1 MVDNKKGFHI
11 TINIVM
17 ILLSLCCL
25 LPFIL
30 LVVSSFTDEAALIRD
45 GYSFFPG
52 ALSLDAYQYI
62 FSGSAKI
69 LKGYGVTVF
78 ISIAG
83 TAIGILMT
91 ILLAYPLSRKEL
103 PGRNWISF
111 FIFFT
116 MLFNGGLVPSYMIWS
131 NTFHIR
137 DTIWALLLPN
147 LLMNA
152 FNIIMMRNYLNAN
165 VPDEIIEAA
174 KIDGANEFRILFK
187 VVFPMSVP
195 MVATLGLMVG
205 LGYWNDWQNGL
216 YYIASRTELYSIQN
230 ILNRM
235 LQDAQFLASGQAGGN
250 VGEMAASLPSVGIKM
265 AIAVAGI
272 LPVMLIYPFVQRY
285 LVKGITIGAVKG

>member
-1 MVDNKKGFHI
+1 MVDNKKVFHI
-11 TINIVM
+11 TINLIM
-17 ILLSLCCL
+17 IILSLCCL
-25 LPFIL
+25 LPFVL
-30 LVVSSFTDEAALIRD
+30 LVVSSFTEEAALIRD
-45 GYSFFPG
+45 GYSFLPKAF
-52 ALSLDAYQYI
+52 SFDAYRYI
-62 FSGSAKI
+62 FTGSAKI
-69 LKGYGVTVF
+69 LRGYGITIF
-78 ISIAG
+78 ISVAG
-83 TAIGILMT
+83 TAAGILMT

-103 PGRNWISF
+103 PGRNKISF

-131 NTFHIR
+131 NSFHIR

-152 FNIIMMRNYLNAN
+152 FNIIMMRNYLKAN

-174 KIDGANEFRILFK
+174 KIDGAGEFKILFK

-216 YYIASRTELYSIQN
+216 YYIAGRTDLYSIQN

-235 LQDAQFLASGQAGGN
+235 LQDAQFIASGQAGGN

-272 LPVMLIYPFVQRY
+272 LPVLMIYPFVQRY

>member
-1 MVDNKKGFHI
+1 MVDNKKGFHF
-11 TINIVM
+11 TINLVM
-17 ILLSLCCL
+17 IILSLCCL
-25 LPFIL
+25 LPFVL
-30 LVVSSFTDEAALIRD
+30 LAVSSFTDEAALIRD
-45 GYSFFPG
+45 GYSFLPKAF
-52 ALSLDAYQYI
+52 SLDAYRYI
-62 FSGSAKI
+62 FTGSAKI
-69 LKGYGVTVF
+69 LRGYGITIF
-78 ISIAG
+78 ISVAG
-83 TAIGILMT
+83 TAAGILMT

-103 PGRNWISF
+103 PGRNAISF

-152 FNIIMMRNYLNAN
+152 FNIIMMRNYLKAN

-174 KIDGANEFRILFK
+174 KIDGAGEFKILFK

-216 YYIASRTELYSIQN
+216 YYIAGRTDLYSIQN

-235 LQDAQFLASGQAGGN
+235 LQDAQFIASGQAGGN

-272 LPVMLIYPFVQRY
+272 LPVLMIYPFVQRY

>member
-11 TINIVM
+11 TINLVM
-17 ILLSLCCL
+17 IILSLCCL
-25 LPFIL
+25 LPFVL
-30 LVVSSFTDEAALIRD
+30 LVVSSFTEEAALIRD
-45 GYSFFPG
+45 GYSFIPKAF
-52 ALSLDAYQYI
+52 SLDAYRYI
-62 FSGSAKI
+62 FTGSAKI
-69 LKGYGVTVF
+69 LRGYGITIF
-78 ISIAG
+78 ISVAG
-83 TAIGILMT
+83 TAAGILMT

-103 PGRNWISF
+103 PGRNAISF

-152 FNIIMMRNYLNAN
+152 FNIIMMRNYLKAN

-174 KIDGANEFRILFK
+174 KIDGAGEFKILFK
-187 VVFPMSVP
+187 VVFPMCVP

-216 YYIASRTELYSIQN
+216 YYIAGRTDLYSIQN

-235 LQDAQFLASGQAGGN
+235 LQDAQFIASGQAGGN

-272 LPVMLIYPFVQRY
+272 LPVLMIYPFVQRY

>member
-1 MVDNKKGFHI
+1 MVDNKKGFHF
-11 TINIVM
+11 TINFVM

-30 LVVSSFTDEAALIRD
+30 LIISSFTDEAALIRD
-45 GYSFFPG
+45 GYSFFPKKV
-52 ALSLDAYQYI
+52 SLDAYKYI
-62 FSGSAKI
+62 LTGSTKI
-69 LKGYGVTVF
+69 LKGYGITVF
-78 ISIAG
+78 ITLVGAV
-83 TAIGILMT
+83 TGIVMT
-91 ILLAYPLSRKEL
+91 LLLAYPLSRRDL
-103 PGRNWISF
+103 PGRSVISF
-111 FIFFT
+111 YIFFT

-152 FNIIMMRNYLNAN
+152 FNVIMMRNYLNAN

-174 KIDGANEFRILFK
+174 KIDGAGEFKILFQ

-235 LQDAQFLASGQAGGN
+235 LQDAQFIASGQAGGN

-265 AIAVAGI
+265 AIAVVGI
-272 LPVMLIYPFVQRY
+272 LPVLAIYPFIQRY

>member
-1 MVDNKKGFHI
+1 
-11 TINIVM
+11 M
-17 ILLSLCCL
+17 IILSLCCL
-25 LPFIL
+25 LPFVL
-30 LVVSSFTDEAALIRD
+30 LVVSSFTEEAALIRD
-45 GYSFFPG
+45 GYSFLPKAF
-52 ALSLDAYQYI
+52 SFDAYRYI
-62 FSGSAKI
+62 FTGSAKI
-69 LKGYGVTVF
+69 LCGYGITIF
-78 ISIAG
+78 ISVAG
-83 TAIGILMT
+83 TAAGILMT

-103 PGRNWISF
+103 PGRNAISF

-152 FNIIMMRNYLNAN
+152 FNIIMMRNYLKAN

-174 KIDGANEFRILFK
+174 KIDGAGEFRILFK
-187 VVFPMSVP
+187 VIFPMSVP

-216 YYIASRTELYSIQN
+216 YYIAGRTDLYSIQN

-235 LQDAQFLASGQAGGN
+235 LQDAQFIASGQAGGN

-272 LPVMLIYPFVQRY
+272 LPVLMIYPFVQRY

>member
-11 TINIVM
+11 TINLVM
-17 ILLSLCCL
+17 IILSLCCL
-25 LPFIL
+25 LPFVL
-30 LVVSSFTDEAALIRD
+30 LVVSSFTEEAALIRD
-45 GYSFFPG
+45 GYSFLPKAF
-52 ALSLDAYQYI
+52 SLDAYRYI
-62 FSGSAKI
+62 FTGSAKI
-69 LKGYGVTVF
+69 LRGYGITIF
-78 ISIAG
+78 ISVAG
-83 TAIGILMT
+83 TAAGILMT

-103 PGRNWISF
+103 PGRNVISF

-152 FNIIMMRNYLNAN
+152 FNIIMMRNYLKAN

-174 KIDGANEFRILFK
+174 KIDGAGEFKILFK
-187 VVFPMSVP
+187 VVFPMCVP

-216 YYIASRTELYSIQN
+216 YYIAGRTDLYSIQN

-235 LQDAQFLASGQAGGN
+235 LQDAQFIASGQAGGN

-272 LPVMLIYPFVQRY
+272 LPVLMIYPFVQRY